1 VRQFEPLPARVKGLE
16 QGPHEKLSAPCVCL
30 RRGLGAS
37 IADVSEDKD
46 PDFVESL
53 EKGFR
58 VIRAFDVAHSRMA
71 LSEVAARTQL
81 TRASA
86 RRFLRTLVKLGY
98 ATFDG
103 KRFALTARVLELG
116 FAYLASDSLLET
128 LTPYL
133 ARVNDQLRESCS
145 ASVLEGLDIVY
156 VARVSTSRIMSV
168 SLGVGAR
175 LPAIATS
182 MGRVLLAALPRRERD
197 ERIARAELIAHT
209 RHTVTRR
216 SELRTILKNVA
227 TEGYCIVDQE
237 LEEGLRSIAVP
248 VVDQAEQVR
257 AAINASA
264 QANRISLDTMRRTF
278 LPALQRAATD
288 LRSILRGQQ
297 TLEGDA
303 HGTPLPRGRR

>member
-1 VRQFEPLPARVKGLE
+1 MP
-16 QGPHEKLSAPCVCL
+16 
-30 RRGLGAS
+30 
-37 IADVSEDKD
+37 EDKD

-58 VIRAFDVAHSRMA
+58 VIRAFDVTHAQMA
-71 LSEVAARTQL
+71 LSEVAARTGL

-86 RRFLRTLVKLGY
+86 RRFLHTLVKLRY

-103 KRFALTARVLELG
+103 KRFALTARVLDLG
-116 FAYLASDSLLET
+116 FAYLRLDSLAET

-133 ARVNDQLRESCS
+133 ARVNEKLLESCS
-145 ASVLEGLDIVY
+145 ASVLEGLDIIY

-175 LPAIATS
+175 LPAVTTS
-182 MGRVLLAALPRRERD
+182 MGRVLLAALPQVERD
-197 ERIARAELIAHT
+197 ERVAKAELVAHT

-227 TEGYCIVDQE
+227 IEGYCIVDQE

-248 VVDQAEQVR
+248 VVDQAEHVR
-257 AAINASA
+257 AAINVSA

-278 LPALQRAATD
+278 LPALQQATVE
-288 LRSILRGQQ
+288 LRSVLRG
-297 TLEGDA
+297 
-303 HGTPLPRGRR
+303 HP